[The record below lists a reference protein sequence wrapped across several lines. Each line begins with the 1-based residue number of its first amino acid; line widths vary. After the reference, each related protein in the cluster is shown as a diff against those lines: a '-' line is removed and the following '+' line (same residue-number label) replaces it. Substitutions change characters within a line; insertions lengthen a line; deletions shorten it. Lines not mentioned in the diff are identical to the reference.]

1 MDIQDHSDVDRKENK
16 MKKLSENE
24 MKQIKAGSISGTLWN
39 AIVKGFTSI
48 SDLGRYAG
56 SAIRR
61 LIGRNLC
68 GF

>member
-1 MDIQDHSDVDRKENK
+1 
-16 MKKLSENE
+16 MKKLTTNE

-39 AIVKGFTSI
+39 SIVKGFTTI
-48 SDLGRYAG
+48 GDLGRYAG

-61 LIGRNLC
+61 LVSKNLC

>member
-1 MDIQDHSDVDRKENK
+1 
-16 MKKLSENE
+16 MKKLTEKE
-24 MKQIKAGSISGTLWN
+24 MKKVKAGSISGTLWN
-39 AIVKGFTSI
+39 AIVKGFSSI

-61 LIGRNLC
+61 LVSRDLC

>member
-1 MDIQDHSDVDRKENK
+1 MRKLTK
-16 MKKLSENE
+16 SE
-24 MKQIKAGSISGTLWN
+24 MKQIKAGAISGTLWN
-39 AIVKGFTSI
+39 SIVKGFNSI
-48 SDLGRYAG
+48 GDLGRYAG